1 VSFRRGD
8 VICVFLA
15 ATNAVV
21 RTGEP
26 ARTFDIHAPRCPHLS
41 FGRGA
46 SFCAGSATVRVV
58 LVETLTELTTR
69 LVRFE
74 QTGTAERK
82 LYSGREYID
91 SIPMRFTWR

>member
-1 VSFRRGD
+1 
-8 VICVFLA
+8 VFLA

-26 ARTFDIHAPRCPHLS
+26 ARAFDIHAPRCPHLS

-58 LVETLTELTTR
+58 LFEALTELTTR
-69 LVRFE
+69 LERLE
-74 QTGTAERK
+74 QTGAAERK
-82 LYSGREYID
+82 LYAGREYID
-91 SIPMRFTWR
+91 SVPMRFSWR